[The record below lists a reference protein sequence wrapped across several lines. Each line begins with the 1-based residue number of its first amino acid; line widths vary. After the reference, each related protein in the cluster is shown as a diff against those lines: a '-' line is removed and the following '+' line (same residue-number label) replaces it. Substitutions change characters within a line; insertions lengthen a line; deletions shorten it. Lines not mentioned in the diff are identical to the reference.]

1 MSDAAPVPTSA
12 VLMSAW
18 TQIAT
23 KCSSQNKTFMACKAS
38 DADPA
43 ACLRQGD
50 EVSGCVLSVLKD
62 LNSKCKNEFNA
73 YAKCMDYYSNDFES
87 CRTEQ
92 KNFESSCS
100 L

>member
-1 MSDAAPVPTSA
+1 
-12 VLMSAW
+12 
-18 TQIAT
+18 
-23 KCSSQNKTFMACKAS
+23 MACKAS

-100 L
+100 LWLCSEVDYGMERGKRLNPNPSLQTRPS